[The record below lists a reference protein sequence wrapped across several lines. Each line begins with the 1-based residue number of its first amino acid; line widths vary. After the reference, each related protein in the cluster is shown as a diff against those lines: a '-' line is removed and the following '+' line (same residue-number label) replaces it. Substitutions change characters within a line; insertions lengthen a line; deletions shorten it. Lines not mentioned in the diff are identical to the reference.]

1 MNFLNNLVKFILKKQ
16 VIGTILTL
24 LISNIIITIFN
35 KLISKLLVSG
45 KNDFEVK
52 RRKTIIKLIQSIFKY
67 LVYIIALLIIL
78 DFFGID
84 TKSLITSLGVA
95 GVVLGLALQ
104 DTVKDF
110 ISGIFLVLENYL
122 QVGDTV
128 TYKDFTGEVIEL
140 GLRTTKIRA
149 FDGQVLVVANRN
161 IDTIIN
167 ASQKK
172 ANVLIN
178 VATGYEEDTLKVE
191 EVLKQVI
198 EEAIQEKLIL
208 DDSEYLG
215 INDLGAHSV
224 QYLIKIR
231 CNQNERYNIRRVM
244 LRRIKLAYEKNNLKI
259 PYNQIEVHHGQ
270 DI

>member
-1 MNFLNNLVKFILKKQ
+1 MKIFKKILDFILKRQ
-16 VIGTILTL
+16 VIGTIITL
-24 LISNIIITIFN
+24 IGAWIIILLFN

-52 RRKTIIKLIQSIFKY
+52 RRKTIIDLIQSIFRY
-67 LVYIIALLIIL
+67 IVYIIALLIIL
-78 DFFGID
+78 DFFGVD
-84 TKSLITSLGVA
+84 TKSLIASLGVA

-122 QVGDTV
+122 QVGDWV
-128 TYKDFTGEVIEL
+128 TYQDFTGEVIEL
-140 GLRTTKIRA
+140 GLRTTKIKA
-149 FDGQVLVVANRN
+149 FDGQVMVVANRN

-172 ANVLIN
+172 ANVLIE
-178 VATGYEEDTLKVE
+178 VATGYEEDTVKVE

-198 EEAIQEKLIL
+198 EEAKSEKLIL
-208 DDSEYLG
+208 NDSEYLG
-215 INDLGAHSV
+215 INNLGAHSV
-224 QYLIKIR
+224 DYLLKIH
-231 CNQNERYNIRRVM
+231 CDQNKRYGIRRTM

-259 PYNQIEVHHGQ
+259 PYNQIEVHHGK